1 MNSNYINN
9 FEYKK
14 HLDLLRFLAISL
26 VYLFHINKDVFPLGF
41 VGVDIFLLS
50 QDM

>member
-26 VYLFHINKDVFPLGF
+26 VYLFHTFSIFYTLANNK
-41 VGVDIFLLS
+41 
-50 QDM
+50 